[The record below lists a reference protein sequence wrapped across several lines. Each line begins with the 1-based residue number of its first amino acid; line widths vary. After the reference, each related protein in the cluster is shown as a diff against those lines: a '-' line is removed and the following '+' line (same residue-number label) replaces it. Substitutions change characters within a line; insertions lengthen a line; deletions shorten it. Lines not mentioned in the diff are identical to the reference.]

1 MSARRSGTQ
10 CWISFEGEDYM
21 NRLLILVAS
30 LCSPVSYAGVD
41 PLRVLESENSFT
53 NFIAI
58 AVIVLII
65 IFGAFGSK

>member
-1 MSARRSGTQ
+1 MGANM
-10 CWISFEGEDYM
+10 W
-21 NRLLILVAS
+21 NRVIYFWALS
-30 LCSPVSYAGVD
+30 SSVSYAGVD

>member
-1 MSARRSGTQ
+1 
-10 CWISFEGEDYM
+10 M
-21 NRLLILVAS
+21 NRIFIPIAVSCSAS
-30 LCSPVSYAGVD
+30 SYAGVD